1 MKDDTGMTII
11 VKTITRFTVW
21 LIMLYGIFLTAHGHL
36 SPGGGFVGGLV
47 IALSFIHL
55 TLAYGRKAP
64 IKIPSKGLLH
74 TLESTGA
81 LIFLGVGTLA
91 IVLGYP
97 FLTNFLGKGKLF
109 ELFSS
114 GTIPILNF
122 AIALKVGMGV
132 FLVFVIFIIFNRTD
146 KERNGGDDE

>member
-1 MKDDTGMTII
+1 MKNDTGMTII

-21 LIMLYGIFLTAHGHL
+21 LIMLYGIFLIVHGHL

-55 TLAYGRKAP
+55 TLAYGRNPPVKV
-64 IKIPSKGLLH
+64 PSRGLLH
-74 TLESTGA
+74 ILESTGA
-81 LIFLGVGTLA
+81 LVFVGMGILA

-97 FLTNFLGKGKLF
+97 FLTNFLGKG
-109 ELFSS
+109 ELFRLLSS

-122 AIALKVGMGV
+122 AIALKVGTCIFLTFVV
-132 FLVFVIFIIFNRTD
+132 FTVFNRTED
-146 KERNGGDDE
+146 ENKLGDDE